1 MVHAGET
8 MQFRSGEAG
17 HASTAAGSCERC
29 GYISSQRLCKAC
41 VLLDDLSHLAQ
52 RSRRHVQVE
61 YEAQPETAA
70 TADAAA
76 ACGSTLRCL
85 GNFGC
90 YKVFTKDGEVM
101 VLQLACSRCMRAL
114 QSRQRSLL
122 QRPLLLQVLH
132 HLQET
137 IVLRVLH
144 RAAGATE

>member
-1 MVHAGET
+1 
-8 MQFRSGEAG
+8 
-17 HASTAAGSCERC
+17 
-29 GYISSQRLCKAC
+29 
-41 VLLDDLSHLAQ
+41 
-52 RSRRHVQVE
+52 
-61 YEAQPETAA
+61 
-70 TADAAA
+70 
-76 ACGSTLRCL
+76 
-85 GNFGC
+85 
-90 YKVFTKDGEVM
+90 M